1 MMCVGWFRLQDN
13 KEMLRKWWLMTYLK
27 IAPVSNLFLNQ
38 NSKQTSIEIEQLTA
52 RVIEAETKLKSEVQ
66 RIKKKMQI
74 HITELEMTLDVANK
88 TNIDLQKTI
97 KKQSF
102 QLTEITAQYEEL
114 QRQWQTTIDQ
124 YGIAQRRIQSMSGEL
139 EELRANYDQALRSKR
154 QVEISFEESQTR
166 NAELNSFNIS
176 LQNTRAKIEVELASL
191 ASDYEEVTREL
202 RMSDERYQKVQVC
215 YRQKFKCLHL
225 LQKFLTL

>member
-1 MMCVGWFRLQDN
+1 
-13 KEMLRKWWLMTYLK
+13 MTYLK

-215 YRQKFKCLHL
+215 YRQKFKFLHL

>member
-1 MMCVGWFRLQDN
+1 
-13 KEMLRKWWLMTYLK
+13 MTYLK

-66 RIKKKMQI
+66 RIKKKKMQI

>member
-1 MMCVGWFRLQDN
+1 
-13 KEMLRKWWLMTYLK
+13 
-27 IAPVSNLFLNQ
+27 
-38 NSKQTSIEIEQLTA
+38 
-52 RVIEAETKLKSEVQ
+52 
-66 RIKKKMQI
+66 MQI

-124 YGIAQRRIQSMSGEL
+124 FGIAQRRIQSMSGEL
-139 EELRANYDQALRSKR
+139 EELRANYDQSLRSKR

-215 YRQKFKCLHL
+215 NWKLFNFHL
-225 LQKFLTL
+225 LISLLFIRWSLRAQF

>member
-1 MMCVGWFRLQDN
+1 
-13 KEMLRKWWLMTYLK
+13 MTYLK

-225 LQKFLTL
+225 LQKFLIL

>member
-1 MMCVGWFRLQDN
+1 
-13 KEMLRKWWLMTYLK
+13 MTYLK